1 MIHGTRSHSVNVS
14 RLEVHVAEY
23 AEALVEYHTRLLQDL
38 ELGSSL
44 SF

>member
-1 MIHGTRSHSVNVS
+1 MIHGTRSHSVKKN
-14 RLEVHVAEY
+14 REVHVAEY